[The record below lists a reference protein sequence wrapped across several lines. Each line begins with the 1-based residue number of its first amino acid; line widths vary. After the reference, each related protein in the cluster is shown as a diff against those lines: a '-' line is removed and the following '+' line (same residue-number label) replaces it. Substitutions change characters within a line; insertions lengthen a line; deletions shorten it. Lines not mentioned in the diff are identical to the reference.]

1 MNKGAVLVTGASS
14 GIGLEIAVFL
24 ARQGYPV
31 YASMRN
37 LDRRAELDAAAARHD
52 VKLDVLQLDIT
63 DPASIEKAVAAIAGR
78 TGALYGLVN
87 NAGAILRGFFED
99 VSDQEVRGVFES
111 NVFGTMALTRAV
123 LPMMREA
130 RRGRIIVMSST
141 GGRLGSPGNS
151 AYCASK
157 FALEGFAECL
167 LQEMV
172 LFGVQVSL
180 VEPGLVKTELFG
192 RNRHIAGR
200 AMSAESP
207 YHNFFQKLE
216 ELTDNEVKS
225 AVVTATDVAQ
235 AVFEILEANEPHLRY
250 LVGRR
255 GRFLINLRRYLPGEV
270 FDRFWIREM
279 TRRVTGNKG

>member
-200 AMSAESP
+200 AMSAASP

-255 GRFLINLRRYLPGEV
+255 GRFLINLRRYLPGEM

>member
-1 MNKGAVLVTGASS
+1 
-14 GIGLEIAVFL
+14 
-24 ARQGYPV
+24 
-31 YASMRN
+31 
-37 LDRRAELDAAAARHD
+37 
-52 VKLDVLQLDIT
+52 
-63 DPASIEKAVAAIAGR
+63 
-78 TGALYGLVN
+78 
-87 NAGAILRGFFED
+87 LRGFFED

-235 AVFEILEANEPHLRY
+235 VVFEILEANEPHLRY

-255 GRFLINLRRYLPGEV
+255 GRFLINLRRYLPGEM